1 MPRPV
6 GMFAKAHMETIKRA
20 ELLQA
25 QAALYIQEQFGF
37 EDEPEM
43 TLENLSWDRF
53 VRELDSADRNDTRD
67 ACDEKIGRLVSELL
81 PAVFEQEP
89 Q

>member
-6 GMFAKAHMETIKRA
+6 GMFAKAHVESIKRA

-37 EDEPEM
+37 EDEPEL
-43 TLENLSWDRF
+43 TLEGLTWDRF
-53 VRELDSADRNDTRD
+53 VRDLDSADRNDTRD
-67 ACDEKIGRLVSELL
+67 EFDEKIGRLVGELL